1 MIKWIKGFFAQP
13 SLDSFDGPIPRERLI
28 QTARIVMVDDED
40 SLLVDE
46 LKSAGFSIE
55 HDRAGNDLR
64 AIDSQLYDLAILDYH
79 GVGGRL
85 GTAQGLDLLKHIRRV
100 SPRTRV
106 LAYTSRSLSATES
119 EFFRLSHGV
128 LPKDLGLVDSMAVI
142 EGELQKAMGKEHLL
156 DALLTK
162 LNVSDPEKK
171 RDARDALATALRG
184 KNESQFK
191 DYVTKLGGKIGEKAV
206 DVIISKLF
214 GL

>member
-1 MIKWIKGFFAQP
+1 MIKWIKGFFAPP

-46 LKSAGFSIE
+46 LKSAGFSVE

-156 DALLTK
+156 EALLTK
-162 LNVSDPEKK
+162 LNVSDAEKK
-171 RDARDALATALRG
+171 RDARDALAKALRG

-191 DYVTKLGGKIGEKAV
+191 DYVTQLGGTIGEKAV
-206 DVIISKLF
+206 DVIISRLF

>member
-1 MIKWIKGFFAQP
+1 MIKWIKGFFAPP
-13 SLDSFDGPIPRERLI
+13 SLDSFDGPIARERLI

-46 LKSAGFSIE
+46 LKSAGFSVE

-162 LNVSDPEKK
+162 LNVSDAEKK
-171 RDARDALATALRG
+171 RDARDALAKALRG

-191 DYVTKLGGKIGEKAV
+191 DYVTKLGGTIGEKAV
-206 DVIISKLF
+206 DVIMSRLF